1 MWLTKLTK
9 KGDDKEDTQK
19 VYNCNQ
25 NDAKEM
31 KRISED
37 VEGKVEE
44 DGKEKEMED
53 VEEVFSF
60 DKANKEMMMLTMWS
74 NVNEVDE
81 ENNVGVSDARVCG

>member
-1 MWLTKLTK
+1 MSDETGTKTIDKKEVDVIDKADK
-9 KGDDKEDTQK
+9 KGDGKEDTQK

-60 DKANKEMMMLTMWS
+60 DKANKEMMILTM
-74 NVNEVDE
+74 
-81 ENNVGVSDARVCG
+81 